1 MMLPKWRSSTAF
13 VTVVVC
19 VAVFTDIFLYGLVVP
34 MLPFAL
40 ADRLG
45 LAEGDIQRWNSI
57 LLAVYGASILLGSL
71 LFGWVGDRTK
81 TKQLPFM
88 LGLVVVGG
96 ATLLF
101 SLTTSLPLILFARV
115 LQGLSTAIVF
125 TIGFSLLLDT
135 VGSERIGRAVGF
147 TSMSL
152 SLGLFGGPIVG
163 GFVYDMAGYFAVF
176 VPAFAL
182 IMLEVVLSLLLQPPS
197 RSLECLETPVQRD
210 EQSPLLPA
218 TGPPDKQT
226 SPTLVIL
233 LRSPRFLVA
242 MVGMCMLNTFMT
254 AFEAVLPVYLHEL
267 CDYDSSQ
274 VAIVFLSNTLPMVLS
289 PLSGNVVDKVGPFW
303 PAVAGFAL
311 AAPSM
316 MLLSLIQHNTVL
328 CSLLLRLFLFLFG
341 CGISMAMPAMMT
353 EISMATKA
361 VEKRYPGIFG
371 SQGAY
376 SQAYGLSNAAFAG
389 GTLAGPLY
397 AGYLRE
403 WAGWTAMS
411 LSLGGLSVVM
421 VILVV
426 VFTGRKEDKVAEEV

>member
-1 MMLPKWRSSTAF
+1 
-13 VTVVVC
+13 
-19 VAVFTDIFLYGLVVP
+19 
-34 MLPFAL
+34 
-40 ADRLG
+40 
-45 LAEGDIQRWNSI
+45 
-57 LLAVYGASILLGSL
+57 
-71 LFGWVGDRTK
+71 
-81 TKQLPFM
+81 
-88 LGLVVVGG
+88 
-96 ATLLF
+96 
-101 SLTTSLPLILFARV
+101 
-115 LQGLSTAIVF
+115 
-125 TIGFSLLLDT
+125 
-135 VGSERIGRAVGF
+135 
-147 TSMSL
+147 MSL